1 MGGASSLRISPIAVT
16 VFSAK
21 GCMSSLRVALTLL
34 QPDEAQTRASDVVT
48 RRVRGATVAF
58 M

>member
-1 MGGASSLRISPIAVT
+1 
-16 VFSAK
+16 
-21 GCMSSLRVALTLL
+21 MSSLREALTLL
-34 QPDEAQTRASDVVT
+34 QPDEAQARASDVAT